1 MKTNHY
7 LDDDS
12 LAKKFS
18 ISNRRYI
25 GGKSLLVQEIKKSI
39 PSYIEKKVFCDIF
52 AGTGIVG
59 SSMFEDFDSIV
70 FNDFLYSNELIYKG
84 FFGKGSFSNRKLV
97 SFQDEMI
104 TQTRSA
110 LKENYF
116 SRNFGGRYFSKKSAK
131 SIGFIREAIAENTF
145 GLNKRERDIALAS
158 LVYSCDRI
166 ANTVGHYEAYRK
178 TNFVFKEFEY
188 RLIDP
193 RVSTNALIYR
203 EDSNLLAR
211 KIESNVCYVDPPYNS
226 RQYSRFYHLLETLV
240 KWEKPKLEGV
250 ALKPPTE
257 NVSSYSTTNAT
268 SSLSDLVSSIKSDLI
283 IVSYNNTYDS
293 KSSSSK
299 NKIEFDALRVIMM
312 SKGRTK
318 VKQISYKHFS
328 AGNTSFADH
337 KEFLFVTEV
346 R

>member
-1 MKTNHY
+1 MKADPY
-7 LDDDS
+7 LEDDS
-12 LAKKFS
+12 LAKRFS
-18 ISNRRYI
+18 IGNRRYI
-25 GGKSLLVQEIKKSI
+25 GGKSLLVEEIKKSI
-39 PSYIEKKVFCDIF
+39 PRYIERNVFCDIF

-59 SSMFEDFDSIV
+59 SSMLDDFDSIV

-84 FFGKGSFSNRKLV
+84 FFGKGNFSERKLT
-97 SFQDEMI
+97 FFRDEMI
-104 TQTRSA
+104 EQTRSG
-110 LKENYF
+110 LKHNYF
-116 SRNFGGRYFSKKSAK
+116 SRNFGGRYFSPKSAK
-131 SIGFIREAIAENTF
+131 TIGFIREAIAENSF
-145 GLNKRERDIALAS
+145 GLNKREREIALAS

-178 TNFVFKEFEY
+178 TNFAFKEFEY

-193 RVSTNALIYR
+193 HVSANALIYR

-211 KIESNVCYVDPPYNS
+211 KVESNVCYVDPPYNS

-240 KWEKPKLEGV
+240 KWDKPKLEGV

-257 NVSSYSTTNAT
+257 NVSSYSTTSAT
-268 SSLSDLVSSIKSDLI
+268 AALSDLVSSIKSDLI

-299 NKIEFDALRVIMM
+299 NKIEFDSLSDIMA

-328 AGNTSFADH
+328 AGNTSFSDH